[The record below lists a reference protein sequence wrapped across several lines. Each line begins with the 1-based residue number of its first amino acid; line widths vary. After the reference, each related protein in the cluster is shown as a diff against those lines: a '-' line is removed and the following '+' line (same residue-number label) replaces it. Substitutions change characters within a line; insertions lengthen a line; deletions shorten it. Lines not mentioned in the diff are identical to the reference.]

1 MPVSAGRS
9 KLCRTSQE
17 STLSSRPDLEVRRA
31 VVLDPGLGVGNRLLE
46 CSSGSA
52 TSEDSTSLEVSRE
65 GIREGGG
72 DSRERS
78 VANMEP
84 SNAPALLTAALASL
98 NWLLVEVVSVQ

>member
-46 CSSGSA
+46 CSSGSF
-52 TSEDSTSLEVSRE
+52 TSEDSTSLE
-65 GIREGGG
+65 